1 MNFADWLDFSD
12 AADGVKGTTPI
23 VGLSEIVELAVALT
37 SAKAVAVRTTVW
49 GVLMI
54 IGALYR
60 PLVTV
65 PTRGKIDH
73 LTAPLVVPLTD
84 ALNRADCPEVR
95 EAVEGIRVTA
105 IPPDW

>member
-1 MNFADWLDFSD
+1 MTASKGSRVPTAGESHNVSLVFVVPLTDALNFADWPDFSD

-54 IGALYR
+54 IGAL
-60 PLVTV
+60 
-65 PTRGKIDH
+65 
-73 LTAPLVVPLTD
+73 
-84 ALNRADCPEVR
+84 
-95 EAVEGIRVTA
+95 
-105 IPPDW
+105 